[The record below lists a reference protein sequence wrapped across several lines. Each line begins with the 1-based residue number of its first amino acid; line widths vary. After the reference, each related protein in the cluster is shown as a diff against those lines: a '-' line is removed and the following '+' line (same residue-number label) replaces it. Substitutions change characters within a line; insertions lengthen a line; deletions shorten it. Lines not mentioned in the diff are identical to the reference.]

1 MPSIVVIGAQWGD
14 EGKGRVVDTY
24 AEQADLVVRSQGG
37 SNAGH
42 TVFVGEKQFA
52 LHLIPTGIIRGKRSV
67 IGNGMVVDPEY
78 LLREM
83 AGLEADGVPVR
94 PHLLISENV
103 TLVTPYH
110 KALDRA
116 NEERLG
122 DRKIGTTL
130 QGIGNAYMDKY
141 GRMGIRAI
149 DLLDEPTLRERLRE
163 NVEMKNVLLTQVY
176 GAAPLEFEPML
187 AAFLDYAEQ
196 LAPMIADTALLIN
209 QALAAGQR
217 VLFEGAQGTMLDVD
231 FGTYPFCTSSNPVA
245 AGACTGAGVSPKLI
259 DRVVGVAKAYTTR
272 VGSGILP
279 TQVDDPTA
287 ERMRP
292 IGREYGTTT
301 GRARRIGWL
310 DLVVLRKAA
319 LLSAPDSW
327 AITHLDVLDDFDSI
341 PLCTGYR
348 CGGRTLELFP
358 NALYQLAD
366 CEPIYEHL
374 PGWRQPTSGAHKLSD
389 LPDNARRYLDR
400 VTELTGTPVSMV
412 LVGPRRDQTIVV
424 GETWG

>member
-1 MPSIVVIGAQWGD
+1 VPSIVVIGAQWGD